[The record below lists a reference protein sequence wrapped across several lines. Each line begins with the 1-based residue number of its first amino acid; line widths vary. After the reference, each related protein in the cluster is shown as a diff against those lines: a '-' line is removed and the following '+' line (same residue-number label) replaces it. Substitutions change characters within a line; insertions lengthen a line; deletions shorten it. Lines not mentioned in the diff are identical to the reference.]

1 MAHSINEDC
10 INCGACE
17 PVCPVDSISE
27 QGDARVI
34 DPATCIDCGA
44 CVAVCPVDAISGP

>member
-1 MAHSINEDC
+1 MAHKITDDC

-17 PVCPVDSISE
+17 SACPVDAIAE
-27 QGDARVI
+27 MDGKRKI

-44 CVAVCPVDAISGP
+44 CKSTCPVDSIES